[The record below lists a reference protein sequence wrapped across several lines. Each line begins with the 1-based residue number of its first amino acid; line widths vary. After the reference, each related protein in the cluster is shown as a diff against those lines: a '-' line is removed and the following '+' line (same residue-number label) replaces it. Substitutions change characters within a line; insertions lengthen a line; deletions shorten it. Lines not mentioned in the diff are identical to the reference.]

1 MGHVADP
8 RDYGDDLSLALEH
21 FWNTRAKQAELSRA
35 SGADGAVSRRDEVT
49 GGKHLHGIEDLIERV
64 VVASGVPRNLL
75 QLQRRSVPGFFRR
88 TKDWDVAILVSGRP
102 MAIIELK
109 SMVGPDVGK
118 NFNNRTDEALGQA
131 IDVWKAAERGLLGQG
146 SRLWI
151 GYVMVL
157 EDGPS
162 ANKPTKVQSGAIFP
176 PDPIF
181 ENASHAERFRIF
193 FERMITERMLDAAC
207 VVLTP
212 RGSGEHSHPS
222 PTTSFATFVAALH
235 GRVLQF
241 KAMNPDLD
249 WSIE

>member
-1 MGHVADP
+1 MFDPGVYSTALESALVSFWQTRNEQAD
-8 RDYGDDLSLALEH
+8 RSRATGAAGSLSL
-21 FWNTRAKQAELSRA
+21 R
-35 SGADGAVSRRDEVT
+35 GEVT
-49 GGKHLHGIEDLIERV
+49 GGKHLSAIELL
-64 VVASGVPRNLL
+64 VAQIVRDSGVPDDRLRM
-75 QLQRRSVPGFFRR
+75 QRRSVPGYFRR
-88 TKDWDVAILVSGRP
+88 TKDWDVAILVGGRP

-131 IDVWKAAERGLLGQG
+131 IDVWKAAERGLLGEG

-151 GYVMVL
+151 GYLMVL
-157 EDGPS
+157 EDN
-162 ANKPTKVQSGAIFP
+162 AAVHKPTKTQRGAIFP

-212 RGSGEHSHPS
+212 RGSGDHSHPS
-222 PTTSFATFVAALH
+222 PTTSFETFVAALH

-249 WSIE
+249 WSTD